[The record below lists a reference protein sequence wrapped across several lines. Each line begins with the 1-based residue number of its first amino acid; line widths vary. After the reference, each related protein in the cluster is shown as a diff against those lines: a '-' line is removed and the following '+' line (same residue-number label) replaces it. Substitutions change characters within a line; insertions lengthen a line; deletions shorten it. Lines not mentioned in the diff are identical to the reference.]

1 MKISPIKLIT
11 RKFESFT
18 SKFRIVSEIYNNEGS
33 GNMDIVAWGLII
45 ALFIIAFVG
54 LVYPI
59 IPSVLF
65 LLGGFIVYGLFYGFG
80 ELPWWFW
87 VIEILFVALLFVA
100 DTVANLVGVKKFG
113 GSKAGMWGSTIGL
126 LVGPFVIP
134 FAGIIAGP
142 FIGAII
148 GELIVDST
156 DFKKAVKVGVG
167 SVVGFLTSVA
177 TKGVIQVIMITIF
190 FFAI

>member
-1 MKISPIKLIT
+1 
-11 RKFESFT
+11 
-18 SKFRIVSEIYNNEGS
+18 
-33 GNMDIVAWGLII
+33 MDFIAWTLII
-45 ALFIIAFVG
+45 ALFIIAFIG

-65 LLGGFIVYGLFYGFG
+65 LLGGFIVYGLFYSFT

-87 VIEILFVALLFVA
+87 LIELLFVALLFAA
-100 DTVANLVGVKKFG
+100 DTVSNLIGVKKFG

-126 LVGPFVIP
+126 LIGPFVIP

-148 GELIVDST
+148 GELIVTRSNLQQ
-156 DFKKAVKVGVG
+156 AIKVGVG
-167 SVVGFLTSVA
+167 SVVGFLTSVV
-177 TKGVIQVIMITIF
+177 TKGIIQVIMIVLF
-190 FFAI
+190 FIAI

>member
-1 MKISPIKLIT
+1 
-11 RKFESFT
+11 
-18 SKFRIVSEIYNNEGS
+18 
-33 GNMDIVAWGLII
+33 MDIIAWTLII
-45 ALFIIAFVG
+45 ALFVIAFIG

-65 LLGGFIVYGLFYGFG
+65 LLGGFIVYGLFYSFT

-87 VIEILFVALLFVA
+87 LIELLFVALLFAA
-100 DTVANLVGVKKFG
+100 DTISNLIGVKKFG

-126 LVGPFVIP
+126 LIGPFVIP

-148 GELIVDST
+148 GELIVTRSNLQQ
-156 DFKKAVKVGVG
+156 AIKVGVG
-167 SVVGFLTSVA
+167 SVVGFLTSVV
-177 TKGVIQVIMITIF
+177 TKGIIQVIMIVLF
-190 FFAI
+190 FIAI